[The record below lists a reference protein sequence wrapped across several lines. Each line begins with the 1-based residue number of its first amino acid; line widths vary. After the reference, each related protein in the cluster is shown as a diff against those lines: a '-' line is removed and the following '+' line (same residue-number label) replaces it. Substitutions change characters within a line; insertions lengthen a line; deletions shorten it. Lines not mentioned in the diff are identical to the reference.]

1 MADKSFILELGK
13 LLIAASWADGTLSTE
28 EVNGLKELLFQL
40 PDISGEEWMELEL
53 YMASPV
59 SESERTRLM
68 DRVLGSMTSR
78 AHKDMALKALE
89 NLHPSCNTRF
99 IV

>member
-13 LLIAASWADGTLSTE
+13 LLIAAAWADGVLSTE

-53 YMASPV
+53 YMVSPV
-59 SESERTRLM
+59 TEEERQRLLN
-68 DRVLGSMTSR
+68 RVLQRMTSQTD
-78 AHKDMALKALE
+78 KDLAQDALQKTC
-89 NLHPSCNTRF
+89 SQ
-99 IV
+99 

>member
-13 LLIAASWADGTLSTE
+13 LLIAAAWADGVLSTE

-53 YMASPV
+53 YMVSPV
-59 SESERTRLM
+59 TEEERQRLLN
-68 DRVLGSMTSR
+68 RVLQRMTSQ
-78 AHKDMALKALE
+78 ADKDLAQDALQEAC
-89 NLHPSCNTRF
+89 SQ
-99 IV
+99 